1 MFPFDI
7 LFDITLYDIL
17 IGAGLLVCLLVFR
30 KYADRLGLRAKLQNL
45 VLFCS
50 LAAVVVGYG
59 CAVLMQSVY
68 HWIDTGKFEIT
79 GATFYGGLLGGAAA
93 FLLIYFIGGRYAYR
107 GIAVPDYTKRKFFR
121 VADIAACSITVA
133 HGFGRLGCLMAG
145 CCYGIV
151 SETKTWY
158 TFSFKL
164 INDQNK
170 VIGHR
175 YALPTQLLEALFLF
189 ALFLWLSRRVLRGKT
204 YNLQL
209 YMVSYGVWR
218 FLIEFLRADYRGKTI
233 VPFLT
238 PSQLIAILLIA
249 GGVVLYYVE
258 KKYGEKH
265 PESLCDDPV
274 PGEEQMKGSAAATAD
289 ASDGGK
295 DGTADV

>member
-1 MFPFDI
+1 
-7 LFDITLYDIL
+7 
-17 IGAGLLVCLLVFR
+17 
-30 KYADRLGLRAKLQNL
+30 
-45 VLFCS
+45 
-50 LAAVVVGYG
+50 
-59 CAVLMQSVY
+59 
-68 HWIDTGKFEIT
+68 
-79 GATFYGGLLGGAAA
+79 
-93 FLLIYFIGGRYAYR
+93 
-107 GIAVPDYTKRKFFR
+107 
-121 VADIAACSITVA
+121 
-133 HGFGRLGCLMAG
+133 MAG

-189 ALFLWLSRRVLRGKT
+189 ALFWWLSRRVLRGKT

-289 ASDGGK
+289 VSDGGK

>member
-1 MFPFDI
+1 MP
-7 LFDITLYDIL
+7 
-17 IGAGLLVCLLVFR
+17 
-30 KYADRLGLRAKLQNL
+30 RA
-45 VLFCS
+45 
-50 LAAVVVGYG
+50 
-59 CAVLMQSVY
+59 
-68 HWIDTGKFEIT
+68 
-79 GATFYGGLLGGAAA
+79 
-93 FLLIYFIGGRYAYR
+93 R
-107 GIAVPDYTKRKFFR
+107 
-121 VADIAACSITVA
+121 
-133 HGFGRLGCLMAG
+133 
-145 CCYGIV
+145 
-151 SETKTWY
+151 
-158 TFSFKL
+158 
-164 INDQNK
+164 
-170 VIGHR
+170 
-175 YALPTQLLEALFLF
+175 
-189 ALFLWLSRRVLRGKT
+189 RRVLRGRT

-289 ASDGGK
+289 VSDGGK